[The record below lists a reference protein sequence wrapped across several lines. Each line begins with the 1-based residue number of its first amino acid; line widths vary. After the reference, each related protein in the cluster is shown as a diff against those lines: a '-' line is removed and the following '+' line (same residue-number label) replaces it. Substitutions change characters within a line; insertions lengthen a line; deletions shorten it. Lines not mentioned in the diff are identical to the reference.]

1 MALKYRLM
9 VVAYGRSRSAGFPDF
24 CDYEAAA
31 DCRRVQERDGRLYS
45 IMRVN
50 VPTGT
55 TPAQDELVRLV
66 RGVRW
71 YERQTPVRRRSS
83 MLRHEDLERQLD
95 DRIESINTALA
106 NRGDDYE
113 PRDNAFYEFFRAVE
127 EWADCKRT
135 IAQARRLLSEARDHL
150 VQDEQLP
157 VSSGTVE
164 AIVQDR
170 IECEKAID
178 DFIRRYDTAP
188 LMETQDGTPQD
199 TQHAHTRTQHTQTDK
214 QQKQ

>member
-45 IMRVN
+45 IMRIN

-71 YERQTPVRRRSS
+71 HERQTPTRRRSS
-83 MLRHEDLERQLD
+83 MLRREELERQLD
-95 DRIESINTALA
+95 GRIESINAALA
-106 NRGDDYE
+106 SRGNDYE
-113 PRDNAFYEFFRAVE
+113 PRDNGFYEFFRAVE
-127 EWADCKRT
+127 EWTDCKRT
-135 IAQARRLLSEARDHL
+135 IAQAKRLLSEARDRL
-150 VQDEQLP
+150 VSDELLP
-157 VSSGTVE
+157 VSPDTVA

-170 IECEKAID
+170 TECEEAID
-178 DFIRRYDTAP
+178 AFIRRYDTAP
-188 LMETQDGTPQD
+188 LLDTQDGTPQD
-199 TQHAHTRTQHTQTDK
+199 TRHAYTSKQQTQTDK